1 MLLSKPIFFSYK
13 PFTCPKINGTV
24 HFVGHITNLQTSY
37 KTTIALIFITNGSNA
52 PVTTNF
58 APCNAITF
66 TTPSPEDNAN
76 NGNNA
81 NNPTKNEVPD
91 ETSKGKSFWGAVGL
105 IIGIV
110 VGPGMLAL
118 PSLTIKFGPFPST
131 IIILASW
138 LYFISSIIIVAELRF
153 DSMGEHGVEEVSFTS
168 LATKTLGSGF
178 GAFVA
183 LVYSTLSFS
192 LLVGGLC
199 CWYWIHFLSMVSRSE
214 CFACPFL
221 VSSSCWNINF
231 LFSI

>member
-1 MLLSKPIFFSYK
+1 MM
-13 PFTCPKINGTV
+13 
-24 HFVGHITNLQTSY
+24 
-37 KTTIALIFITNGSNA
+37 
-52 PVTTNF
+52 
-58 APCNAITF
+58 
-66 TTPSPEDNAN
+66 
-76 NGNNA
+76 
-81 NNPTKNEVPD
+81 
-91 ETSKGKSFWGAVGL
+91 
-105 IIGIV
+105 IICIV

-221 VSSSCWNINF
+221 VSSSCWYKAA
-231 LFSI
+231 S